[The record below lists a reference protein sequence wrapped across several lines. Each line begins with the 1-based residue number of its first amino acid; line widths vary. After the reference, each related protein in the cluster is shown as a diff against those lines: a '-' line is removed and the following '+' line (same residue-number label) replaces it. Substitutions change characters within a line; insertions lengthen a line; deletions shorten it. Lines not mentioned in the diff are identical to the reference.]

1 MIWTISLFI
10 VAIIIFYFL
19 RDRDKMLN
27 AQVDGHGGIKEKY
40 SELIEWLLS
49 DPNAKLV
56 KVQRDHIQISN
67 VMNST
72 STHFFITENFN
83 KVDIEWKAVLGAMG
97 NHKKQW
103 SFTQYTTNEDIILK
117 VSTDIQKY
125 SDFII

>member
-1 MIWTISLFI
+1 MKSNHKYKSKNEIMIWTISLFI

-56 KVQRDHIQISN
+56 K
-67 VMNST
+67 
-72 STHFFITENFN
+72 ITP
-83 KVDIEWKAVLGAMG
+83 VPP
-97 NHKKQW
+97 
-103 SFTQYTTNEDIILK
+103 
-117 VSTDIQKY
+117 
-125 SDFII
+125 